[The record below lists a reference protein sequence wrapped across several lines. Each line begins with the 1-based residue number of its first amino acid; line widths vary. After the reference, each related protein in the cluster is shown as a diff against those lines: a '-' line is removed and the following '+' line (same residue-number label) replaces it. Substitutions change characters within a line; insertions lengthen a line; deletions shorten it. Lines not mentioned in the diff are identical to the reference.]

1 VQTHL
6 DGIKEA
12 IGLDPEERINDTRH
26 LWSLDSD
33 TQIQVLDRFPL
44 IYPFSRLAVILGG
57 GNGFMRVGI
66 GIGGRGNRV
75 RL

>member
-1 VQTHL
+1 
-6 DGIKEA
+6 
-12 IGLDPEERINDTRH
+12 
-26 LWSLDSD
+26 LDSD

-66 GIGGRGNRV
+66 GIGIGIGIGGRVSRV
-75 RL
+75 GV